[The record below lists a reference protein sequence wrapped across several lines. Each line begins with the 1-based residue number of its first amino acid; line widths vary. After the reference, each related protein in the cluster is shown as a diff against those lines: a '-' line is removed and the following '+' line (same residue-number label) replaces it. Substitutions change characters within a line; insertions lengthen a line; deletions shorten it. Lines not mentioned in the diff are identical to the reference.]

1 MEYPK
6 IGTATASHDVSQP
19 LEQYTHFPC
28 MKLLPKSQRL
38 SSSLSR
44 RSSLVKIANPNK
56 SRKYLEES
64 SIIIT
69 PFEDLKDRPSCLN
82 EFHHMGLAWSG
93 GTGRAP
99 SFASS
104 SSQITRVFRYSSGVQ
119 HTFFLWHDLTTSSAT
134 PRGTIRK
141 PVCPVCGEEN
151 DRTYRFAL
159 HIPKSHITHSSLN
172 IKLCFFVIFDIGC
185 KCVPVLTPSYSSP
198 ACNFFRLSL
207 SHLSSPRVK
216 TARPQVGLLDQ
227 TRHTKSE
234 DTERAFKRYLWT
246 YSSSG
251 CVEMLCVD
259 CCGKDDV
266 CVHWSSPLN
275 TGWNV
280 RSPRQWSC
288 DRLDTRLYVICTIWL
303 RSDGFACF
311 YCA

>member
-38 SSSLSR
+38 SSLSR

-104 SSQITRVFRYSSGVQ
+104 SSQITRVFRYLVWG
-119 HTFFLWHDLTTSSAT
+119 SA
-134 PRGTIRK
+134 
-141 PVCPVCGEEN
+141 
-151 DRTYRFAL
+151 
-159 HIPKSHITHSSLN
+159 HI
-172 IKLCFFVIFDIGC
+172 FFVTRLDHII
-185 KCVPVLTPSYSSP
+185 SYS
-198 ACNFFRLSL
+198 
-207 SHLSSPRVK
+207 PRNHQK
-216 TARPQVGLLDQ
+216 T
-227 TRHTKSE
+227 
-234 DTERAFKRYLWT
+234 
-246 YSSSG
+246 
-251 CVEMLCVD
+251 CM
-259 CCGKDDV
+259 
-266 CVHWSSPLN
+266 
-275 TGWNV
+275 
-280 RSPRQWSC
+280 SC
-288 DRLDTRLYVICTIWL
+288 MWR
-303 RSDGFACF
+303 GE
-311 YCA
+311 